1 MQTTTENQEKT
12 IDKLNSFLRG
22 ELSACET
29 YRQALGKIQEMSLR
43 PTLEDNLRSHE
54 SRVELLTSRI
64 LTLGGT
70 PATSSGPWGAF
81 AKLIEGGAKVF
92 GDNAA
97 IKALE
102 EGEDHGRDDY
112 RRELENLDVETRAWI
127 QAQILPAQE
136 RTHNTLSALKKAATR
151 H

>member
-1 MQTTTENQEKT
+1 MEITTERNEKS

-29 YRQALGKIQEMSLR
+29 YRQALTKVKDMALR

-54 SRVELLTSRI
+54 SRAELLRTRI
-64 LTLGGT
+64 TQLGGE
-70 PATSSGPWGAF
+70 PATGSGAWGAF
-81 AKLIEGGAKVF
+81 AKLVEGGAKVF
-92 GDNAA
+92 GDEAA

-112 RRELENLDVETRAWI
+112 RRELDNLDAENRAWVTS
-127 QAQILPAQE
+127 QLLPAQE
-136 RTHNTLSALKKAATR
+136 RSHNTLSALKKAQTR